1 MPSQFQS
8 PQMLMVSG
16 IGPADVLS
24 QHNIPVVS
32 HRPGVGQNMWDHFL
46 FGASYRVT
54 ALTHSALG
62 NPSSLQQA
70 ITEYRANGSGLLGNP
85 GGDIIAW
92 EKLPIPQRTYLT
104 PSTRATLDSFPA
116 DWPEIEYLILDAY
129 TGDNQNYIQGAPR
142 PPRRS

>member
-1 MPSQFQS
+1 MMTTTIDIDAFAVPITSNANGF
-8 PQMLMVSG
+8 
-16 IGPADVLS
+16 GPADVLS

-32 HRPGVGQNMWDHFL
+32 HLPGVGQNMWDHPL

-54 ALTHSALG
+54 TLTHSALG

-92 EKLPIPQRTYLT
+92 EKLPIP
-104 PSTRATLDSFPA
+104 
-116 DWPEIEYLILDAY
+116 
-129 TGDNQNYIQGAPR
+129 
-142 PPRRS
+142 